1 MLFAANLIGD
11 VVRQGC
17 PEFVARMVPYLG
29 RIFDEAADSEVA
41 ARQYS
46 VEEYLD
52 MWQISA

>member
-11 VVRQGC
+11 VVRQGG